1 MSLSPGMI
9 EISVEKARIHA
20 FHGVASQERT
30 VGNEFELSISV
41 QVPISDG
48 MRMDLID
55 GTVSYADLY
64 ELCVKEMAVPSDLLE
79 HVALRIVSAV
89 RKSFPSVHAGH
100 LKITKL
106 HPPIQ
111 GIDGSASVSIRF

>member
-9 EISVEKARIHA
+9 EISVEMARIHA

-41 QVPISDG
+41 LVPISDG

-79 HVALRIVSAV
+79 HVILPLHP
-89 RKSFPSVHAGH
+89 F
-100 LKITKL
+100 TKL
-106 HPPIQ
+106 VLKNQLCANPH
-111 GIDGSASVSIRF
+111 GSRG